1 MANQVTVLDGSS
13 FAWLH
18 EMLKVFNA
26 GDLHAY
32 DTLCDTHATALNS
45 QPALVE
51 NERQLREK
59 ITILCLTELIFTCV
73 LADTL
78 AILPQNDSRKH

>member
-1 MANQVTVLDGSS
+1 MPESLRPRLQVTVLDGSP

-32 DTLCDTHATALNS
+32 DALCDAHAAALNS
-45 QPALVE
+45 QPELVAH
-51 NERQLREK
+51 ERQLREK
-59 ITILCLTELIFTCV
+59 ITILCLTELIFTC
-73 LADTL
+73 APHT
-78 AILPQNDSRKH
+78 P

>member
-1 MANQVTVLDGSS
+1 MLDDSP

-32 DTLCDTHATALNS
+32 DALCDTHAAALNS
-45 QPALVE
+45 QPELVAH
-51 NERQLREK
+51 ERQLREK

-73 LADTL
+73 HCQALGLDVRAWGVSSPTC
-78 AILPQNDSRKH
+78 AS

>member
-1 MANQVTVLDGSS
+1 MLDGSS

-73 LADTL
+73 PADALAQVPL
-78 AILPQNDSRKH
+78 NAFGKH